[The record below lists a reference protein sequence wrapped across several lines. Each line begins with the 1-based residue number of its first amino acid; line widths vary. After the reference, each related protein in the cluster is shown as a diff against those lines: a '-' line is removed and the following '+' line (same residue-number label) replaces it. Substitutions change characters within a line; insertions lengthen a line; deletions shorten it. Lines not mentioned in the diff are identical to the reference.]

1 MTHES
6 YAAIAFTL
14 DDVGYE
20 LIADIRSAAARAT
33 KAEPGD
39 RLDITRFE
47 ALSSQL
53 EALAMTQF
61 DQGEVRVQLDRA
73 PPPDAVALIAP
84 ARVGE
89 FVNAPEWLPEAARGR
104 VQAVLNRGGVLLT
117 VASPLQRGATARPSE
132 TIAPPRPIATWKSET
147 DARGSAAV
155 RERFEDQLR
164 RAVTF
169 GERPSPEPISPTGI
183 QNKVL
188 TETLREYVKK
198 IEGQQRVDVPVEY
211 RDGSRAEHPFPL
223 RSLQL
228 TSESTSR
235 VDRDLSFALLS
246 IRHTELD
253 AIVGAANLDAY
264 GAPATAKRYPILPRL
279 ASSTERGFATFKF
292 PNPAHRPLPTISCT
306 ASAESSCQCS
316 PSPARNVSGFAC
328 IRQVS
333 SPPSS
338 VSIVQWLTN
347 CWNTPE
353 VSPSSPCFT
362 KRQRRRASVASAKR
376 PGLLGC
382 HRAAARNTERAN
394 RGQPRTRARRD
405 DGK

>member
-61 DQGEVRVQLDRA
+61 DQGVVRVQLDRA

-253 AIVGAANLDAY
+253 AIVDGAWLRNLQISQPRAQALTDNLVY
-264 GAPATAKRYPILPRL
+264 GISREQLSVLTESGTKRIRLRMYQTGLEPAIVGFYRAVAHQLLEYPGSLSVVPMFYQAAASPSQRGKREASRTTGMSSS
-279 ASSTERGFATFKF
+279 SSTKYRAGEPWATEDK
-292 PNPAHRPLPTISCT
+292 S
-306 ASAESSCQCS
+306 E
-316 PSPARNVSGFAC
+316 AR
-328 IRQVS
+328 
-333 SPPSS
+333 
-338 VSIVQWLTN
+338 
-347 CWNTPE
+347 
-353 VSPSSPCFT
+353 
-362 KRQRRRASVASAKR
+362 
-376 PGLLGC
+376 
-382 HRAAARNTERAN
+382 
-394 RGQPRTRARRD
+394 
-405 DGK
+405 